1 MRGLKRGLIELYTG
15 LLQLQ
20 GYVLSAT
27 DVHSRDA
34 RHPRSER
41 TREA

>member
-20 GYVLSAT
+20 GYVLAAT

-34 RHPRSER
+34 RNPRSAR
-41 TREA
+41 IRQA